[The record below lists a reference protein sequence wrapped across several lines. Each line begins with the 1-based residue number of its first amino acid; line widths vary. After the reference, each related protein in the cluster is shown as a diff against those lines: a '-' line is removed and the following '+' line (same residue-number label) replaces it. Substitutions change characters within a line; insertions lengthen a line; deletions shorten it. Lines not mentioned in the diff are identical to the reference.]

1 MAQDKERRRTTEGE
15 NEENG
20 NAEEKLAKLIEVV
33 SAFLKR
39 KATIGDLRRT
49 LKKVQGKEAD

>member
-1 MAQDKERRRTTEGE
+1 MAQDKERQGATGRE

-20 NAEEKLAKLIEVV
+20 SAEEKLAELIEVV

-49 LKKVQGKEAD
+49 LKKVQGREVD

>member
-1 MAQDKERRRTTEGE
+1 MAQDKERRGATGRE

-20 NAEEKLAKLIEVV
+20 SAEEKLAELIEVV

-39 KATIGDLRRT
+39 KATIGDVRRT
-49 LKKVQGKEAD
+49 LKRVQGKEVD

>member
-1 MAQDKERRRTTEGE
+1 MAQDKEIRRTTNGE

-20 NAEEKLAKLIEVV
+20 SAEEKLAELIEVV